1 MFSLLITILALTG
14 AVTWIFILYVLVNIY
29 LTEGK

>member
-1 MFSLLITILALTG
+1 MFSLLVTILSLTG

-29 LTEGK
+29 LGKK

>member
-1 MFSLLITILALTG
+1 MFSLLVTILALTG

-29 LTEGK
+29 LMRK

>member
-1 MFSLLITILALTG
+1 MFSLLVTILALTG

>member
-1 MFSLLITILALTG
+1 MFSLLVTILALTG

-29 LTEGK
+29 LGKK

>member
-1 MFSLLITILALTG
+1 MFSVLITILALTG

-29 LTEGK
+29 LMRK

>member
-1 MFSLLITILALTG
+1 MFSLLVTILALTG

-29 LTEGK
+29 LMEK